1 MISTSDLLMYSRLVS
16 ADRVKPISEKCNS
29 PLRRVPSLFLSS
41 NCSSSVLSKSWG
53 EHHMG
58 CWFKEIDF
66 KSSVRNCFETE
77 IWGRKDKVI
86 LQKKAIYVNNWK
98 PHISVSTGPF
108 ELILDP
114 TVISCQAQANYGLI
128 LDLIAVFQIL
138 GGRLKSN
145 VQ

>member
-1 MISTSDLLMYSRLVS
+1 
-16 ADRVKPISEKCNS
+16 
-29 PLRRVPSLFLSS
+29 
-41 NCSSSVLSKSWG
+41 
-53 EHHMG
+53 MG

-66 KSSVRNCFETE
+66 KNLVQNCFETE

-98 PHISVSTGPF
+98 PHISVNMGPF

-114 TVISCQAQANYGLI
+114 TVISCQAQASYGLI
-128 LDLIAVFQIL
+128 LDLIAVFQIV
-138 GGRLKSN
+138 GGQLKSN